1 MDGHNM
7 FPLMTFKNALLRVL
21 AELMF
26 MQGVDTYGHY
36 KFWYQSGA
44 RSLYINV
51 GKLTDDF

>member
-1 MDGHNM
+1 M